1 MTTIGTSLCG
11 MGILALV
18 LPLSAQKPGPQKP
31 GQSPQESGDRAAQ
44 ELEESVQAG
53 RVPEEAP
60 KPVQSASLRR
70 LIHDLDLGPSNQ
82 RGGKA
87 ATAYNSLRSLGTLMV
102 PSLLAELD
110 DLGPFGL
117 MNASK
122 LLMSYPDESLD
133 TLVERYL
140 RDASA
145 ARQEMASGLLG
156 RLRPQARRRLYP
168 LALESKRDKVRLDG
182 LSAMISLGVEQKK
195 VLSEVSRIYDQG
207 RTSTRTSLLFRI
219 GQSELVKTAQ
229 GQALLR
235 RAMVD
240 PEDRLRQVALSIFVE
255 QATDKDED
263 EVLALLARLG
273 PEDRRVAVKQSI
285 DSGRRWPRVFMK
297 ALEFDDLRL
306 AVPGL
311 LNGRGVRLS
320 AQQIQSLLGSQDLNL
335 VRFAL
340 GRLAVRKELVAST
353 KPLVELMAHPDY
365 GIRSQA
371 TKLLVENGCLMLLES
386 GRFLDLPG
394 QNRTFSDQIKILE
407 RVPSGH
413 WVKEMFEV
421 WKNVE
426 KAEILSPGLSL
437 AVQKSSLARLMARQ
451 VRAADWPMV
460 ESFLRSAKE
469 DPMVAKSG
477 KSGFSNRMLV
487 VDRLLTAGFLTRDL
501 QAKALLLIPSTSAD
515 VAMALFNRIS
525 EDLVPGEA
533 RPDIEGAL
541 FGVLSE
547 MNKKEPRPEPRDLR
561 NVLPRGELLPSIFQL
576 LAVLPSSSR
585 DAELVGLIDDA
596 DETMASGAVTA
607 LLQRSSDP
615 RGVLAAMLES
625 RHSEVLLKWNLQRNE
640 LAQDKDLRE
649 KTIAKLETGL
659 LDHVSTGLLEDFLE
673 NLRKS
678 DRSQVLI
685 KLLGHG
691 GRKLDPGAARTL
703 LSSLGRYR
711 EERYLPIFQEYL
723 SHRDDE
729 VRSQAIEAIGK
740 TFSPKAAPL
749 LIEALKDEANAETA
763 REYLVRIDEYIQEK
777 IKWQKRFSG
786 LTPMPAGPSV
796 PKPTKK

>member
-1 MTTIGTSLCG
+1 

-18 LPLSAQKPGPQKP
+18 LPLSAQKA
-31 GQSPQESGDRAAQ
+31 GQPPQESGDRAAQ

-53 RVPEEAP
+53 RVPEKAP

-70 LIHDLDLGPSNQ
+70 LIHDLDMGPANQ
-82 RGGKA
+82 GGNA

-140 RDASA
+140 KDASA

-156 RLRPQARRRLYP
+156 RLGPLARRRLYP

-182 LSAMISLGVEQKK
+182 LSAMISLGVEQKQ

-229 GQALLR
+229 GKALLG

-240 PEDRLRQVALSIFVE
+240 PEDRLRREALSIFVE

-263 EVLALLARLG
+263 EVLTLLARLG
-273 PEDRRVAVKQSI
+273 PEDRRVTVEQSI
-285 DSGRRWPRVFMK
+285 DSGRRWPRVLMK
-297 ALEFDDLRL
+297 ALEFDELRSR
-306 AVPGL
+306 VPGL
-311 LNGRGVRLS
+311 LDRRGIRLS

-340 GRLAVRKELVAST
+340 GRLAVRKELVASM
-353 KPLVELMAHPDY
+353 KSLLELMAHPDY

-371 TKLLVENGCLMLLES
+371 TNLLVENGSLMLLES
-386 GRFLDLPG
+386 GRFLDLTG
-394 QNRTFSDQIKILE
+394 QSRSFSDPIKVLE
-407 RVPSGH
+407 LVPSGH

-421 WKNVE
+421 WENVE

-437 AVQKSSLARLMARQ
+437 AVQKSSLARLIARQ
-451 VRAADWPMV
+451 ARAADWPLV
-460 ESFLRSAKE
+460 ERFLRTANE
-469 DPMVAKSG
+469 DPQVATSR

-487 VDRLLTAGFLTRDL
+487 VDSLLTAGFLTRDL
-501 QAKALLLIPSTSAD
+501 QAKALLLTPITSSDIAT
-515 VAMALFNRIS
+515 ALFHRIS

-561 NVLPRGELLPSIFQL
+561 NSLPRGELLPSIFQL

-585 DAELVGLIDDA
+585 DADLMGLIDSA

-625 RHSEVLLKWNLQRNE
+625 RHSEVLLEWNLQRRE

-649 KTIAKLETGL
+649 KTVAKLDAGL
-659 LDHVSTGLLEDFLE
+659 LDHVTTGLLEDFLE

-678 DRSQVLI
+678 DRSQILV
-685 KLLGHG
+685 KLLGSG
-691 GRKLDPGAARTL
+691 ERKVDPDVTRALIA
-703 LSSLGRYR
+703 SLGEYR
-711 EERYLPIFQEYL
+711 EESYLPIYQKYL
-723 SHRDDE
+723 SNRDDN
-729 VRSQAIEAIGK
+729 VRYAAVKAIGQ

-749 LIEALKDEANAETA
+749 LIEALKDEAHAGLA
-763 REYLVRIDEYIQEK
+763 RQYLVRIDEYIQEK

-786 LTPMPAGPSV
+786 LAPMPAGPSV
-796 PKPTKK
+796 PNPAKK